1 MKRLKLSIHWSFFLL
16 GILMIIFGKLSIFLS
31 CLLCAI
37 LHEMGHSLVGRKLGY
52 KLDVI
57 TLLPYGAMLTG
68 KDSIL
73 KVKDEVKIAIA
84 GPIVNLILI
93 VVCVILRLVFQ
104 SAFAFCQ
111 NFLWANIYAFCF
123 NLLPIYPL
131 DGGRVFV
138 ALVSKKAG
146 RAKAHQ
152 ISKVVGY
159 VLTSI
164 IFVLFFV
171 SFFFELNYMLGINA
185 LFLLIGLME
194 EDTSPYYEKLS
205 PFEKPTNPFNLKSV
219 KLDKTEPLFL
229 AYKSIS
235 NKKANTIYVMDNKK
249 VIATLRRDEILNDIL
264 SYPIDTKLEVL
275 ANEKIA
281 D

>member
-1 MKRLKLSIHWSFFLL
+1 MKKLKLSIHWSFFLL

-73 KVKDEVKIAIA
+73 KVKDEVKIAVA
-84 GPIVNLILI
+84 GPIVNLVLI
-93 VVCVILRLVFQ
+93 VVCVILRLAFPFT
-104 SAFAFCQ
+104 FAFCQ

-138 ALVSKKAG
+138 ALASKKVG
-146 RAKAHQ
+146 RARAHQ
-152 ISKVVGY
+152 ISKIVGY

-205 PFEKPTNPFNLKSV
+205 PFEKRTNPFNLKSV

-235 NKKANTIYVMDNKK
+235 NKKASTIYVMDNKK
-249 VIATLRRDEILNDIL
+249 VIATLKRDEILNDIL